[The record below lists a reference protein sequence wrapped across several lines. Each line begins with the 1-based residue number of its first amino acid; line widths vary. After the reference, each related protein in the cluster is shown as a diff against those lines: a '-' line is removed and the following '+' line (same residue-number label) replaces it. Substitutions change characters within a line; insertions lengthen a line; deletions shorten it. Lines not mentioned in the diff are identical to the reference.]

1 MEEEPHQ
8 MTFRPATTSHITQL
22 TPHQTPTQNP
32 MANYTK
38 HARDMLKNQ
47 EAQKRQLSISPEMD
61 TDKRAEDINQEKKLR
76 REALNLEGSYTLADQ
91 ASQNNSEAEDKEKDP
106 VKTLCNIRKQ
116 LGSIPLKINKN
127 KVKDIIITDSPTKQ
141 LTVPQLLQVIQ
152 NTTLGNNPEWVE
164 QITHD
169 AIFLHEQGWNE
180 AYIQTKFDISN
191 TGTQGTEVPELAAET
206 TDF

>member
-1 MEEEPHQ
+1 
-8 MTFRPATTSHITQL
+8 
-22 TPHQTPTQNP
+22 
-32 MANYTK
+32 
-38 HARDMLKNQ
+38 
-47 EAQKRQLSISPEMD
+47 MD
-61 TDKRAEDINQEKKLR
+61 TDERDVGINQNLEKKQRKDRERKLKQ
-76 REALNLEGSYTLADQ
+76 EALNLEGNHPQPRKPQLADQ
-91 ASQNNSEAEDKEKDP
+91 ASQNDSEAEDKEKDP

-152 NTTLGNNPEWVE
+152 NTTLGNNHKWVE
-164 QITHD
+164 KITLD
-169 AIFLHEQGWNE
+169 AIFLHQQGWNE
-180 AYIQTKFDISN
+180 AYIQTKFDINN